1 MKKFTAL
8 LCMICILFLSGCS
21 AIGFNGNDIMCP
33 PKATGKKAQ
42 IQKLIDK
49 QTSSDYVLKYPKN
62 GQLRS
67 SIVMNDF
74 DNDSDEDAIAF
85 YSDSKDEKSIHVL
98 FILCEDE
105 DYSIVEDI
113 VYEAS
118 AIDRI
123 DFANLDAKGSNEII
137 IGYSLNSSS
146 LNSIDIFTF
155 DEKINRFETAYTY
168 SNLVTGDFNK
178 DSCDDILL
186 ISLYSSDISAQ
197 AQLMVFNNKNLA
209 EIGCVEL
216 DPDITGL
223 AMASYSKI
231 SNDTYGAVI
240 DGVSTT
246 GDYTTQVVLFDSSRP
261 ALINPLYT
269 YSGYSLTRRSTQIC
283 SLDINNDEIVDIPLC
298 SLMPHTEAEDINAV
312 CRQIDFANLDTDSY
326 ALSTVKSTI
335 FCPSDGYMLTI
346 PEKWED
352 CVTARYN
359 KSTRELTIHSY
370 EYVQN
375 ELKILNKLIT
385 VKAYFDEDYNKDS
398 DPFTEFARHGSTV
411 YTYSIGKSDDFLS
424 VSGDELS
431 SLFTPVNL

>member
-8 LCMICILFLSGCS
+8 LCVLCILFLSGCT
-21 AIGFNGNDIMCP
+21 GLNGNEIMCP
-33 PKATGKKAQ
+33 PKATGNQAQ

-62 GQLRS
+62 GLSRS

-85 YSDSKDEKSIHVL
+85 YSDSNDEKSIHVL
-98 FILCEDE
+98 FIQCDNEE
-105 DYSIVEDI
+105 YSVIEDI

-123 DFANLDAKGSNEII
+123 DFANLDAKGGNEII
-137 IGYSLNSSS
+137 IGYNLNSSS
-146 LNSIDIFTF
+146 LNSIDIFNF
-155 DEKINRFETAYTY
+155 DKKINRFETAYTY
-168 SNLVTGDFNK
+168 TSLVTGDFNK

-186 ISLYSSDISAQ
+186 ISLYSADISAQ
-197 AQLMVFNNKNLA
+197 AQLMVFNNKELA

-216 DPDITGL
+216 DSDITQL
-223 AMASYSKI
+223 AMTSYSKI
-231 SNDTYGAVI
+231 SEDSYGAVI

-246 GDYTTQVVLFDSSRP
+246 GDYTTQVILFDSSRP
-261 ALINPLYT
+261 ALINPLFT
-269 YSGYSLTRRSTQIC
+269 YAGYSLTRRSTQIC
-283 SLDINNDEIVDIPLC
+283 SFDFNNDEIVDIPVC
-298 SLMPHTEAEDINAV
+298 SVMPHKETEDVNAV
-312 CRQIDFANLDTDSY
+312 CREIDFTNLNTDSY

-346 PEKWED
+346 PEKWND
-352 CVTARYN
+352 CVTARYD
-359 KSTRELTIHSY
+359 KSTRELTIHSF
-370 EYVQN
+370 EYVEN
-375 ELKILNKLIT
+375 EPKILKKLLT
-385 VKAYFDEDYNKDS
+385 VKSYFDEDYKKDS

-411 YTYSIGKSDDFLS
+411 YTYSIGASDENLS
-424 VSGDELS
+424 VSGDELA

>member
-1 MKKFTAL
+1 MKKFTAF
-8 LCMICILFLSGCS
+8 LCVLCILFLSGCTAMS
-21 AIGFNGNDIMCP
+21 SNEIMCP

-49 QTSSDYVLKYPKN
+49 KTSSDYVLKYPHN
-62 GQLRS
+62 GLSRS

-98 FILCEDE
+98 FIECENE
-105 DYSIVEDI
+105 EYSVIEDI

-123 DFANLDAKGSNEII
+123 DFANLDAKGGNEII

-146 LNSIDIFTF
+146 LNSIDIFNF

-168 SNLVTGDFNK
+168 TGLVTGDFNK

-186 ISLYSSDISAQ
+186 ISLYSADIPAQ
-197 AQLMVFNNKNLA
+197 AQLMVFNNKELT

-216 DPDITGL
+216 DSDITGL
-223 AMASYSKI
+223 AMTSYSKI
-231 SNDTYGAVI
+231 SEDTYGAVI

-246 GDYTTQVVLFDSSRP
+246 GDYTTQVILFDSSRP
-261 ALINPLYT
+261 ALINPLLT
-269 YSGYSLTRRSTQIC
+269 YAGYSLTRRSTQIC
-283 SLDINNDEIVDIPLC
+283 SFDFNNDEIVDIPVC
-298 SLMPHTEAEDINAV
+298 SVMPHTENEDINAV
-312 CRQIDFANLDTDSY
+312 CREIDFTNLNTDSY

-346 PEKWED
+346 DEKWND
-352 CVTARYN
+352 CVTARYD
-359 KSTRELTIHSY
+359 KSTRELTIHSF
-370 EYVQN
+370 EYVEN
-375 ELKILNKLIT
+375 EPKILKKLLT

-411 YTYSIGKSDDFLS
+411 YTYSIGASDENLS
-424 VSGDELS
+424 VSGDELA

>member
-168 SNLVTGDFNK
+168 TTYFSEVFVVKNH
-178 DSCDDILL
+178 
-186 ISLYSSDISAQ
+186 
-197 AQLMVFNNKNLA
+197 QLCL
-209 EIGCVEL
+209 
-216 DPDITGL
+216 
-223 AMASYSKI
+223 
-231 SNDTYGAVI
+231 
-240 DGVSTT
+240 
-246 GDYTTQVVLFDSSRP
+246 SRDV
-261 ALINPLYT
+261 
-269 YSGYSLTRRSTQIC
+269 RR
-283 SLDINNDEIVDIPLC
+283 V
-298 SLMPHTEAEDINAV
+298 
-312 CRQIDFANLDTDSY
+312 
-326 ALSTVKSTI
+326 
-335 FCPSDGYMLTI
+335 
-346 PEKWED
+346 
-352 CVTARYN
+352 
-359 KSTRELTIHSY
+359 
-370 EYVQN
+370 
-375 ELKILNKLIT
+375 
-385 VKAYFDEDYNKDS
+385 
-398 DPFTEFARHGSTV
+398 
-411 YTYSIGKSDDFLS
+411 
-424 VSGDELS
+424 
-431 SLFTPVNL
+431 